1 MALSPRVRLGV
12 LSCQCTLQV
21 HDNIPYGIPQ
31 PTTWD
36 SYALQIRPRL
46 SLKRAHG
53 ILDRDLL
60 PHVAQ
65 HARLQKL
72 KIRTSRARTE

>member
-1 MALSPRVRLGV
+1 MIRDLHLYRP
-12 LSCQCTLQV
+12 
-21 HDNIPYGIPQ
+21 
-31 PTTWD
+31 
-36 SYALQIRPRL
+36 ALQIRPRL

-72 KIRTSRARTE
+72 KIRASRARTE